1 MTGDSRRA
9 LGYGLLAAALGIAA
23 LMLVW
28 LASSGAQAGGV
39 VLGLLLL
46 FVLAGPL
53 AAVGI
58 YLVSS
63 SRREV
68 ANEQSFAS
76 KQRVLDADRLFRHEL
91 AARLRELAAVLG
103 PPGERIGA
111 LASTAERSVAD
122 EAAWYAAV
130 QLTDAQITVLKQYD
144 DLVWERV
151 RWLRAHTNASE
162 QLITEAVAQ
171 LERAME
177 ERTDLLVRGRQAPS
191 VEPAAL
197 LSGSTVSDTAKALE
211 DLAVGDAVSRGGAD
225 YVVEAVAS
233 SFADGQ
239 TWQLVHLVPSGSDSG
254 EHWLEIAP
262 GALEVAWLDA
272 VAPPAS
278 VGAPQ
283 LEAMPLV
290 LSSSAAVTVTTR
302 AGEQSSVLATYWR
315 YRGTSR
321 VGVVQQWPDGGLQA
335 FVGTVI
341 HPRELQVWPSKSHT
355 EVAQLS

>member
-1 MTGDSRRA
+1 MTGESRRA

-23 LMLVW
+23 LMLIW
-28 LASSGAQAGGV
+28 LATSGAQAGGV
-39 VLGLLLL
+39 VLGLLLM

-53 AAVGI
+53 AAVGA
-58 YLVSS
+58 YLLTSS
-63 SRREV
+63 QREH
-68 ANEQSFAS
+68 ASEQTFAR
-76 KQRVLDADRLFRHEL
+76 KQRILDSDRLFRHEL

-103 PPGERIGA
+103 PRGERIGA
-111 LASTAERSVAD
+111 LARTAERSVGD

-130 QLTDAQITVLKQYD
+130 QLTDSQIAVLKQYD

-151 RWLRAHTNASE
+151 RWLRTHANASE
-162 QLITEAVAQ
+162 RSITQAVAQ
-171 LERAME
+171 LERAMD

-197 LSGSTVSDTAKALE
+197 LSASTPADSATALE
-211 DLAVGDAVSRGGAD
+211 DIAVGDAVSRDGLD

-239 TWQLVHLVPSGSDSG
+239 TWQLVHLVPSGPSGG

-262 GALEVAWLDA
+262 GALELAWLDP
-272 VAPPAS
+272 VAPPTS

-290 LSSSAAVTVTTR
+290 SSGSAAVTVTTH
-302 AGEQSSVLATYWR
+302 AGEQPSVLVTYWR

-321 VGVVQQWPDGGLQA
+321 VGLVQQWPDGGLQA
-335 FVGTVI
+335 FVGMVI
-341 HPRELQVWPSKSHT
+341 RPRELQVWPSNLKMEVSHI
-355 EVAQLS
+355 S